1 MKLADSGEGAAD
13 EVDALLVEEIRRL
26 GKTTMESWA
35 GEAEQKPARDFK
47 QQNPGSRYGKK
58 RTTELVLCLWSGAE
72 RVWRTPSTSY
82 EAPLAKR
89 IGGRSR
95 KLRRV
100 LSDFGIDESFAKA
113 AKKMQEHYG
122 FGVTAVAVRKATL
135 ESAAKAERRHEQQCA
150 KDYRRLPGK
159 GPTNIIAEADGSM
172 ICTVKTSSRTRKR
185 PRQWEE
191 IRLAA
196 AQVHGQT

>member
-1 MKLADSGEGAAD
+1 
-13 EVDALLVEEIRRL
+13 
-26 GKTTMESWA
+26 
-35 GEAEQKPARDFK
+35 
-47 QQNPGSRYGKK
+47 
-58 RTTELVLCLWSGAE
+58 LCLWSGAE

-135 ESAAKAERRHEQQCA
+135 ESAAKAARRHEQQCA
-150 KDYRRLPGK
+150 QDYRRLPGK
-159 GPTNIIAEADGSM
+159 GPANIIAEADGSM
-172 ICTVKTSSRTRKR
+172 IS
-185 PRQWEE
+185 P
-191 IRLAA
+191 L
-196 AQVHGQT
+196 